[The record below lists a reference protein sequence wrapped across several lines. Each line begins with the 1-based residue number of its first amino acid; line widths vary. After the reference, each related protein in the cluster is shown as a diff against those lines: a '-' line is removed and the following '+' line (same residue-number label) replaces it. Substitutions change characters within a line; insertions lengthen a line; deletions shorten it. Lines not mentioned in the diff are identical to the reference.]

1 MPFFYCKRIAF
12 RKQFVFLHK
21 SIIMKVL
28 QSSFFR
34 ALCALIVGAL
44 TIMYRDEAQKWL
56 VIVIGV
62 LFFLSGVISCAV
74 YYGSRKNFA
83 DVQVLDNNGVQIA
96 GAAPTFPLVGIAC
109 AILGGVLAL
118 MPATFQ
124 QWLSYLLA
132 FLLVIGSINQYI
144 NLAQV
149 SKLAKIGPFFWIT
162 PCITMLIG
170 LVALVKPTLFGTSFL
185 FILGWAILLFGVIE
199 AINSIKI
206 YTVKKAYNKAVI
218 AAQQAVEAEEVATTT
233 TEIPQIEEPK
243 APETST
249 EVTEEEEKKD
259 TDIVEE
265 LPPTAIEE

>member
-1 MPFFYCKRIAF
+1 M
-12 RKQFVFLHK
+12 HK

-28 QSSFFR
+28 QNSFFR

-144 NLAQV
+144 NL
-149 SKLAKIGPFFWIT
+149 T

-233 TEIPQIEEPK
+233 TETPQIEESK

-249 EVTEEEEKKD
+249 EATEVEDKTDTDVVEEVPPTVTEE
-259 TDIVEE
+259 
-265 LPPTAIEE
+265 